1 MSDRIAVM
9 DSGVIAQEGSPQ
21 EIYGNPV
28 NEFVASF
35 IGSTNL
41 FVGTLNGPS
50 TTDPE
55 RVRITTEFGTL
66 ETDANPAIKTGD
78 QVIVAIRP
86 EDVVLHRDAGV
97 APTLPN
103 RFEAKVGIG
112 LFTGNSVE
120 YYVDVDRTL
129 IQARSPSRHPLKRGD
144 SVHIELPADAIKT
157 FVLEGEPKVRIGSRR
172 LATLARVDDDG
183 DG

>member
-1 MSDRIAVM
+1 MSVFGR
-9 DSGVIAQEGSPQ
+9 QF
-21 EIYGNPV
+21 
-28 NEFVASF
+28 FVANRPES
-35 IGSTNL
+35 
-41 FVGTLNGPS
+41 LNDWKKNREVIRTQLLDLAERSKTPLPPS
-50 TTDPE
+50 IQRP
-55 RVRITTEFGTL
+55 
-66 ETDANPAIKTGD
+66 K
-78 QVIVAIRP
+78 P

-183 DG
+183 DS